1 MAETVNQT
9 GVALVDGDATG
20 EVPGHGLSGG
30 GEKGLGPP
38 GPALAR
44 WLWPPR
50 CLVCRSRGA
59 GGMDL
64 CQACTDALPWLGAA
78 CIRCAIPLQGATP
91 GLAAVCG
98 ACLQHPP
105 PLAETHAACLYGP
118 PLDRLL
124 PRFKFHHDLA
134 AGYLLAKLMARALRP
149 VTVAWPQPA
158 ALLPV
163 PLHPRRL
170 RQRGY
175 DQALELARPL
185 ARNLGL
191 PLLGDL
197 LHRVRDT
204 APQSRLEAVQ
214 RQRNLK
220 DAFRIAGTTALPVHV
235 VLVDDVMTTGAT
247 LHAAADGL
255 RRAGVARVDAW
266 VCARVP

>member
-118 PLDRLL
+118 PLDR
-124 PRFKFHHDLA
+124 
-134 AGYLLAKLMARALRP
+134 
-149 VTVAWPQPA
+149 
-158 ALLPV
+158 
-163 PLHPRRL
+163 
-170 RQRGY
+170 
-175 DQALELARPL
+175 
-185 ARNLGL
+185 NLGL

-247 LHAAADGL
+247 LLAAADGL

>member
-1 MAETVNQT
+1 SERGETGQR
-9 GVALVDGDATG
+9 
-20 EVPGHGLSGG
+20 HS
-30 GEKGLGPP
+30 

-50 CLVCRSRGA
+50 CLVCRGRGA
-59 GGMDL
+59 GGLDL
-64 CQACTDALPWLGAA
+64 CQTCADALPWLRTA
-78 CIRCAIPLQGATP
+78 CLRCAIPLPGATP
-91 GLAAVCG
+91 GPAMVCG
-98 ACLQHPP
+98 ACLQRPP
-105 PLAETHAACLYGP
+105 PLAETHAACLYGA

-134 AGYLLAKLMARALRP
+134 VGRLLAQLMARALHP
-149 VTVAWPQPA
+149 MTTAWSQPA

-185 ARNLGL
+185 AHALQL
-191 PLLGDL
+191 PLLTGAL
-197 LHRVRDT
+197 ARTRDT
-204 APQSRLEAVQ
+204 TPQSRLHAAQ
-214 RQRNLK
+214 RQHNLK
-220 DAFRIAGTTALPVHV
+220 DAFQVDRAGRSAALPAHV

-247 LHAAADGL
+247 LHAAADAL
-255 RRAGVARVDAW
+255 QRAGVARVDAW